1 MKKLALSCLLLISSI
16 AVANPAVYTV
26 QRGDT
31 LYDIAIRNDTSVAK
45 LRSLNNLRSTRIKP
59 GQKLSLPGT
68 FVSDSESKGHVYTV
82 RRGDSLFT
90 IASRHGITVADLKTV
105 NGLHNDLLMPGQ
117 QLRIPGR
124 GYIDTS
130 GPVSAR
136 ATASAGPVREHRVS
150 AGESL
155 WKIASH
161 YNVRLT
167 DLRNYNGLGS
177 RSLIKPGQT
186 LKIPSGSPASNAIQA
201 LARNSIN
208 LESGSAIV
216 VDARSGST
224 IYSKNARA
232 IKPIASITKLMTAMV
247 VLDAGLPLDEQ
258 LTIDRGDIDRLK
270 MTSSRLPIGTRLSR
284 HQMLHLALMS
294 SENRAASALSRH
306 YPGGKQAFIA
316 AMNAKARKLGMVNT
330 AFSDATGLTPK
341 NVSTAEDLV
350 KMVQAASSYPLIRKF
365 STTREGDVA
374 IRAKAPPL
382 HYANSNLLVKK
393 GVWTIDVSK
402 TGFINEAGRCL
413 AMMAAV
419 GDRPAVM
426 IFLDAQGK
434 YTPVGDANRV
444 KKWIESGQAG
454 ISMASL

>member
-1 MKKLALSCLLLISSI
+1 MKKLALSCLL
-16 AVANPAVYTV
+16 AVSCVATANPAVYTV

-31 LYDIAIRNDTSVAK
+31 LYEIATRHDTSVAK
-45 LRSLNNLRSTRIKP
+45 LRDLNNLRTTRIQP
-59 GQKLSLPGT
+59 GQKLSIPGT
-68 FVSDSESKGHVYTV
+68 YVSNSQSKGHVYTV

-90 IASRHGITVADLKTV
+90 IASRHGISVSDLRNV
-105 NGLHNDLLMPGQ
+105 NGLRNNLLMPGQ

-130 GPVSAR
+130 GPVSAKAAPDTNPAR
-136 ATASAGPVREHRVS
+136 VHRVS

-155 WKIASH
+155 WQIANQ
-161 YNVRLT
+161 YDVRLT

-186 LKIPSGSPASNAIQA
+186 LRIPSGSPATNAIQA
-201 LARNSIN
+201 LARNSIK
-208 LESGSAIV
+208 LQSGSVIV
-216 VDARSGST
+216 VDVRSGST

-247 VLDAGLPLDEQ
+247 VLDAGLPLEET
-258 LTIDRGDIDRLK
+258 LSIGREDIDRLK
-270 MTSSRLPIGTRLSR
+270 MTSSRLPIGTALSR

-306 YPGGKQAFIA
+306 YPGGRQAFIA
-316 AMNAKARKLGMVNT
+316 AMNAKARQLGMVNT
-330 AFSDATGLTPK
+330 AFSDPTGLTPK

-350 KMVQAASSYPLIRKF
+350 KMVQAASQYPLIRKF

-374 IRAKAPPL
+374 IRPSTPPL

-393 GVWTIDVSK
+393 GAWNIDVSK

-419 GDRPAVM
+419 SDRPAVM

-444 KKWIESGQAG
+444 KKWIESGEAG